1 MRRFLLQLGK
11 YFETVISFGG
21 DKRVI
26 VAGNKNVCCKYLEDI
41 EYISFPS
48 LGIIRLNFNYCPTC
62 GKPLRKREEA

>member
-1 MRRFLLQLGK
+1 MRRFLLKINK
-11 YFETVISFGG
+11 YLESIINYGG

-26 VAGNKNVCCKYLEDI
+26 VTGNKNVCCKYLEDI

-62 GKPLRKREEA
+62 GRKLER